1 LKRPTIEA
9 AHHLPRSVTEPWR
22 RRICAFWIDSILKAS
37 RRPDV
42 EVLGVFFD
50 NLGRNKRLG
59 SFQIF
64 RRRQA
69 ARGGTPHWQ
78 QDGVEEFIDVS
89 LRQ

>member
-1 LKRPTIEA
+1 
-9 AHHLPRSVTEPWR
+9 
-22 RRICAFWIDSILKAS
+22 
-37 RRPDV
+37 
-42 EVLGVFFD
+42 VLAVFFE

-69 ARGGTPHWQ
+69 ARGGAPHWRQ
-78 QDGVEEFIDVS
+78 GGVEEFKDVS